1 MTHKARTRPTDQDAA
16 QTFLAALDHPRKP
29 EIERLR
35 LMVLGNAPGIHEAV
49 KGNSLSFLATDHFAT
64 FRLRPENSGQIVLHT
79 GAKVRAMPLT
89 MKIDDPLG
97 MPKWVAPDR
106 AVATF
111 RDLDDIESK
120 REALQRIVRQG
131 AAQL

>member
-1 MTHKARTRPTDQDAA
+1 MTQKARTRPTDQDAA

-29 EIERLR
+29 EIEALR
-35 LMVLGNAPGIHEAV
+35 LMVLGSDPAIREAV
-49 KGNSLSFLATDHFAT
+49 KWNSLSFLTTDHFAT
-64 FRLRPENSGQIVLHT
+64 FRLRPENIVQIVFHT
-79 GAKVRAMPLT
+79 GAKVRAIPLT

-97 MPKWVAPDR
+97 VLKWVAPDR

-120 REALQRIVRQG
+120 REALHLIVQQW